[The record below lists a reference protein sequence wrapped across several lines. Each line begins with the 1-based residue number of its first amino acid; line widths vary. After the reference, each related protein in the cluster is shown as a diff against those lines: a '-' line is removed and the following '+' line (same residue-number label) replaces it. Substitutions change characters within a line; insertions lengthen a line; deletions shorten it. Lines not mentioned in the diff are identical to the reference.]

1 MSYTQPAAAQL
12 KASYDPEK
20 LRAEM
25 HAIGHSRF
33 AAQRTYDETLKPGAE
48 SEVDWRVL
56 PLRSPAGSDERTDPG
71 GPGLDDYG
79 DTSYLREAPYLASI
93 LAALPTRLR
102 AARLMSLGPGAK
114 VDEHRDYPY
123 GLPAGWVRMHVPVV
137 TNPDAVL
144 GIAGVEHRW
153 QPGTLWYG
161 DFSQP
166 HYVINTGSTRR
177 VHLLIDAFVNREL
190 LELFPAEFTE
200 KIRWSEV
207 MLDRPELPLGPADL
221 AEVTRGF
228 DLPKAFLWGEKEEL
242 DDANTP
248 VVPARTYLAADG
260 ALLMEVDGT
269 PQARLVHIGEGEFN
283 LAGWTAERTVKFDLA
298 ANRIRFRMRFGSE
311 LFETVRACH
320 SPAQSGVS
328 STQGLKGRK

>member
-1 MSYTQPAAAQL
+1 MSDTQPFAAQL
-12 KASYDPEK
+12 KASFDPET

-33 AAQRTYDETLKPGAE
+33 AAQRTYDENLKPSKE

-56 PLRSPAGSDERTDPG
+56 PLRSPAGDDERTDPG

-79 DTSYLREAPYLASI
+79 DTSYLREAPYMASI
-93 LAALPTRLR
+93 LAGLPTRLR

-123 GLPAGWVRMHVPVV
+123 GLPAGWVRLHVPVV
-137 TNPDAVL
+137 TNPGAIL
-144 GIAGVEHRW
+144 GLAGTEYQW

-190 LELFPAEFTE
+190 LELFPPEFTDR
-200 KIRWSEV
+200 IRWSEV
-207 MLDRPELPLGPADL
+207 MLDRPALPLGAADL
-221 AEVTRGF
+221 AQVTRGF
-228 DLPKAFLWGEKEEL
+228 DMPKAFLWGDKEEL
-242 DDANTP
+242 DDAGTP
-248 VVPARTYLAADG
+248 VVPARTYPTEGGD
-260 ALLMEVDGT
+260 LLMDVEGT
-269 PQARLVHIGEGEFN
+269 PQARLVHIGEGEFK
-283 LAGWTAERTVKFDLA
+283 LAGWNAERTVKFDLA
-298 ANRIRFRMRFGSE
+298 ANQIRFRMRYGSE
-311 LFETVRACH
+311 LFEMARPCH
-320 SPAQSGVS
+320 LQPAGH
-328 STQGLKGRK
+328 